1 MVFRTII
8 RCMHDRKLPSVV
20 PNTTQIKSTLVG
32 SKSPKKADYN
42 NIYNDFLRKKK
53 KDNKKIINKDLN

>member
-1 MVFRTII
+1 MNRPVFQIFR
-8 RCMHDRKLPSVV
+8 RFMHDRKLPSVV

-42 NIYNDFLRKKK
+42 NIYNDLY
-53 KDNKKIINKDLN
+53 DS